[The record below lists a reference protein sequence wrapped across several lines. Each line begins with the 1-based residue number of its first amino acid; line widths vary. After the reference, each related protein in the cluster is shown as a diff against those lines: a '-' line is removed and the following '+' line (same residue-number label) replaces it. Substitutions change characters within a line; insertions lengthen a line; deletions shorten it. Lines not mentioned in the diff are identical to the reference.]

1 MIKNVISKRKTK
13 RRDTNVNICD
23 DPRRFRDTH

>member
-13 RRDTNVNICD
+13 RRDTNMNVCD
-23 DPRRFRDTH
+23 DLGRFRDTH